1 MAVQTSEE
9 QQDAFDEESMS
20 VQKES
25 MVQTSEE
32 QQDVFVFDK
41 ELTPVHQQNEEL
53 GEHAVQFIKVVIS
66 TLNPMGSST

>member
-32 QQDVFVFDK
+32 QQDVFDK